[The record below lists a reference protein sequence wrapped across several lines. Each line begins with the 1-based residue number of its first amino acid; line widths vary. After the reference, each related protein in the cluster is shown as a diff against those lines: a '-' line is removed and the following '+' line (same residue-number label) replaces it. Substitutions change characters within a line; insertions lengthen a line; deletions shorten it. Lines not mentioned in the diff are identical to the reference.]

1 MELYDETPKQFKQR
15 MHQRRI
21 KEAQKESYR
30 KRNNIADERRGEK

>member
-1 MELYDETPKQFKQR
+1 MESRKEFRER

-30 KRNNIADERRGEK
+30 RRNNIADERRGER

>member
-1 MELYDETPKQFKQR
+1 MESRKEFRER

-30 KRNNIADERRGEK
+30 RRNNIVDETKGEK